1 MAVTSVSQQK
11 NFRPQLIFIY
21 LCDHQKFGTILTE
34 YHEWYLCQISLT
46 NCAVIFLYY
55 NLRNSQLRT
64 GLRLLSNASV
74 SVLLLMLSNDVS
86 PNPGPFSLAQVLPKA
101 RGLKISHL
109 NVRSLFPKIDEIR
122 MLLKDQPV
130 DIFTVSETWLNGS
143 ISDQEL
149 YVPGYSLVRQDRLQ
163 KKGGGSAVYVRDS
176 IPFQPRPD
184 LNENKTENCWIEINR
199 PKAKKLLVCTC
210 YRAPNTSLPVFI
222 DNVTAALAKLSDDI
236 ELIILGDLNVDYG
249 NKQKANLLLKSKLQN
264 FANLHNL
271 DQLIECPTRVTV
283 NNASLIDLIFVNNS
297 HRVVNKGVI
306 PLPLSDHSLVYCTI
320 KAGVA
325 KVAPR
330 TIEYRS
336 YKHYDKELFLHDL
349 RATDWSPVYRAD
361 NVNEAVN
368 TWCTIYSSIADQ
380 HAPIKRQRVKGNKAP
395 WMTPELSKLMQ
406 ERDLFHK
413 KAMKSKSPAHWSTYR
428 KLRFKTNEAVK
439 KAKSSYYQECINNN
453 KGNSAGL
460 WKTLNEITSR
470 DNKSGSV
477 PTCISSD
484 EVLHSKPQPVANV
497 LNNYFT
503 SIGTKLANALKN
515 QCNSLGRYSSPE
527 TMSSFVFKF
536 SDIQEHFVR
545 KYLASLK
552 TKKAIGLDK
561 ISSRLLKDSADAITT
576 SLTFLFNR
584 SLSSAVFP
592 SIWKMGKVVP
602 IFKSGDRTNASN
614 YRPITILPVLSK
626 IIEKAVHMQLY
637 TFLKENKLLARE
649 QFGFRPNL
657 STEVALAHLT
667 DNILDN
673 MENGLITGAA
683 FLDLSKAF
691 DTVDHQLLLK
701 KLRSLGL
708 DNNSMDW
715 FKSYLSAREQVVSI
729 GNCLSCPK
737 PISVG
742 VPQGSILGP
751 LLFIIYV
758 NDLPN
763 CLRHCK
769 IILYA
774 DDTLIHYS
782 AKTVQDIETYLNIDL
797 QTVSQWLQSNLL
809 TLNCDK
815 SRFVLFGSTRRLKS
829 LNAVSIKI
837 NESPLEHA
845 NSFKYLGVTL
855 REDLSWNEHIKNIV
869 NKTNQRLGLLRR
881 IKTLLPLNARLILYH
896 SLILPLFDYGDI
908 IWGDKNNTLLMND
921 LQVQQN
927 KAAKLILDRPKYSS
941 ATEALE
947 ELEWKHLDHRR
958 HLHRC
963 VFIFR
968 CLHNIIDFNFNF
980 RQNNDIHNHNTRQS
994 KNLHLSAP
1002 KTNWAKQKLTYQ
1014 AALDFNLL
1022 SPEIQET
1029 ASILLFK
1036 KKVERIS

>member
-1 MAVTSVSQQK
+1 
-11 NFRPQLIFIY
+11 
-21 LCDHQKFGTILTE
+21 
-34 YHEWYLCQISLT
+34 
-46 NCAVIFLYY
+46 
-55 NLRNSQLRT
+55 
-64 GLRLLSNASV
+64 
-74 SVLLLMLSNDVS
+74 
-86 PNPGPFSLAQVLPKA
+86 
-101 RGLKISHL
+101 
-109 NVRSLFPKIDEIR
+109 
-122 MLLKDQPV
+122 
-130 DIFTVSETWLNGS
+130 
-143 ISDQEL
+143 
-149 YVPGYSLVRQDRLQ
+149 
-163 KKGGGSAVYVRDS
+163 
-176 IPFQPRPD
+176 
-184 LNENKTENCWIEINR
+184 
-199 PKAKKLLVCTC
+199 
-210 YRAPNTSLPVFI
+210 
-222 DNVTAALAKLSDDI
+222 
-236 ELIILGDLNVDYG
+236 
-249 NKQKANLLLKSKLQN
+249 
-264 FANLHNL
+264 
-271 DQLIECPTRVTV
+271 
-283 NNASLIDLIFVNNS
+283 
-297 HRVVNKGVI
+297 
-306 PLPLSDHSLVYCTI
+306 
-320 KAGVA
+320 
-325 KVAPR
+325 
-330 TIEYRS
+330 
-336 YKHYDKELFLHDL
+336 
-349 RATDWSPVYRAD
+349 
-361 NVNEAVN
+361 
-368 TWCTIYSSIADQ
+368 
-380 HAPIKRQRVKGNKAP
+380 
-395 WMTPELSKLMQ
+395 
-406 ERDLFHK
+406 
-413 KAMKSKSPAHWSTYR
+413 
-428 KLRFKTNEAVK
+428 
-439 KAKSSYYQECINNN
+439 
-453 KGNSAGL
+453 
-460 WKTLNEITSR
+460 
-470 DNKSGSV
+470 
-477 PTCISSD
+477 
-484 EVLHSKPQPVANV
+484 
-497 LNNYFT
+497 
-503 SIGTKLANALKN
+503 
-515 QCNSLGRYSSPE
+515 
-527 TMSSFVFKF
+527 
-536 SDIQEHFVR
+536 
-545 KYLASLK
+545 
-552 TKKAIGLDK
+552 
-561 ISSRLLKDSADAITT
+561 
-576 SLTFLFNR
+576 
-584 SLSSAVFP
+584 
-592 SIWKMGKVVP
+592 MGKVVP
-602 IFKSGDRTNASN
+602 IFKSGDQTNASN

-673 MENGLITGAA
+673 MDNGLVTGAV

-837 NESPLEHA
+837 NDSPLEHA

-908 IWGDKNNTLLMND
+908 IWGGKNNTLLMND

-927 KAAKLILDRPKYSS
+927 KAAKLILDRPKYSA

-980 RQNNDIHNHNTRQS
+980 RQNNDIHHHNTRQS

-1036 KKVERIS
+1036 KKLERIS